1 MIEPTDNLVYN
12 IVYAE
17 VPLNLYQRLQI
28 AVSLSKLAGH
38 DIVAHRIKRGND
50 GGKYFLKN
58 IMWVSPEKHD
68 ELHQG
73 EKMGL
78 RG

>member
-1 MIEPTDNLVYN
+1 MTEPTDNLVYN

-28 AVSLSKLAGH
+28 AQSLAKLAGH
-38 DIVAHRIKRGND
+38 PIECHRIKRGNA
-50 GGKYFLKN
+50 GGKYVLKN
-58 IMWVSPEKHD
+58 IMWISPEKHK

-73 EKMGL
+73 EKLG
-78 RG
+78 RKG

>member
-1 MIEPTDNLVYN
+1 MTEPTDNLVYN

-28 AVSLSKLAGH
+28 AVALSKLAGH
-38 DIVAHRIKRGND
+38 DIEAHRVKRGND
-50 GGKYFLKN
+50 GGRYTLNN
-58 IMWVSPEKHD
+58 IMWISPEKHK

-73 EKMGL
+73 EIMG
-78 RG
+78 RKG

>member
-1 MIEPTDNLVYN
+1 MEPTDNLVYN

-28 AVSLSKLAGH
+28 ATSLAKLAGH
-38 DIVAHRIKRGND
+38 EIQAHRIKRGND
-50 GGKYFLKN
+50 GGKYVLKN
-58 IMWVSPEKHD
+58 IMWVSPEKHK
-68 ELHQG
+68 ELHAG
-73 EKMGL
+73 EIMGR